1 MSEKLELVSPWVNFY
16 KEIEALF
23 GRDPEIRVEID
34 DADKKVTLYV
44 SNGDKAEA
52 LSRLLP
58 DTKTFG
64 NIEVR
69 IEVINENDPDNW
81 DLLENYEMA
90 FKGNPAFESVKESVT
105 PFGTFRYVLFSKQ
118 VVQYPNDDIGDAH
131 QIRSTL
137 FQEIAKDVFETDGV
151 HYRTGEEVAYRW

>member
-1 MSEKLELVSPWVNFY
+1 MSEQLTLVSPWVNFY

-34 DADKKVTLYV
+34 DVDKKVTLYV

-52 LSRLLP
+52 LSILLP

-81 DLLENYEMA
+81 DLLKNYEMA
-90 FKGNPAFESVKESVT
+90 FKGNPAFDSVKESVT
-105 PFGTFRYVLFSKQ
+105 PFGTFRYVIFARV
-118 VVQYPNDDIGDAH
+118 VVQYRNDDIGDAN

-137 FQEIAKDVFETDGV
+137 CQEIAKDIFEE
-151 HYRTGEEVAYRW
+151 TGGIRFCTENNFLF